1 MPLITIADCAK
12 CPVMPF
18 CSAHDPAGEWEH
30 DEGVDPCVVVGDD
43 EE

>member
-1 MPLITIADCAK
+1 MPLVTFADCAQ
-12 CPVMPF
+12 CPVNPH

-30 DEGVDPCVVVGDD
+30 DKGMDPCVVVD